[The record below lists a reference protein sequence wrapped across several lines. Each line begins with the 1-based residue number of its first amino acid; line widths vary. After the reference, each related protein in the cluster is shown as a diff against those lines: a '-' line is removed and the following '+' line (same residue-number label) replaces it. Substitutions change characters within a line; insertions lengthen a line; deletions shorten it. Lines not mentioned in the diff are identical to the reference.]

1 MLLCEV
7 CTYRRVFHAMM
18 AKVATEKYLPLILVA
33 KNAQYAITNERKKKT
48 WMKNKMMFS
57 LELFSYDEFLRMDV
71 SRVSRYKVRARARAN
86 ALRVWNKWMAATKS
100 KYDCNLYLIQTK
112 QFCLHYKYEK

>member
-57 LELFSYDEFLRMDV
+57 LELFSCDEFCEWMFQESVDTKCAQERVRMRWECEI
-71 SRVSRYKVRARARAN
+71 SGWRPRKVNTIAI
-86 ALRVWNKWMAATKS
+86 
-100 KYDCNLYLIQTK
+100 YI
-112 QFCLHYKYEK
+112 